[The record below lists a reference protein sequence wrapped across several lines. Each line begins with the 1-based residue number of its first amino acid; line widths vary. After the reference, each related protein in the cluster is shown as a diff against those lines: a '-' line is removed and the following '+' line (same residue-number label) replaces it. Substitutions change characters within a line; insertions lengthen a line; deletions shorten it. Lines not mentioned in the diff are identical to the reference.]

1 MTLKS
6 LRRFSKEAKQEPN
19 FWARYLWVLVINGLV
34 ILFVWIYKSLATQMI
49 NIKPEYQWI
58 LALLVPLLREVSIWT
73 LLKAVSKA
81 AVGFSPNEMTVYHS
95 FETRYAVF
103 LSIILGS
110 IATAESSYCLIAIDF
125 LTNLYHGI
133 KIVKKSKAGEEG

>member
-1 MTLKS
+1 
-6 LRRFSKEAKQEPN
+6 
-19 FWARYLWVLVINGLV
+19 
-34 ILFVWIYKSLATQMI
+34 MI
-49 NIKPEYQWI
+49 NINPEYQWI
-58 LALLVPLLREVSIWT
+58 LALLVPILREVSIWT